1 VGTYLH
7 LVVQRSFY
15 YTSSLGSSNEDAAQE
30 EELQAIA
37 LQKRMAATLQEE
49 DFEVAQLIDSSST
62 TAVKP
67 AKSTASD
74 PVSRQGKIKLEI
86 FFFTRK

>member
-1 VGTYLH
+1 MFGH
-7 LVVQRSFY
+7 LCTPGCIVELLLQ
-15 YTSSLGSSNEDAAQE
+15 SSLGSSNEEAAEE

-49 DFEVAQLIDSSST
+49 DFEMAQLIDSKST

-67 AKSTASD
+67 AKKAASD
-74 PVSRQGKIKLEI
+74 PVGREGKRI
-86 FFFTRK
+86 RNS